1 MRWHVGCCPF
11 GLIAKTYIHIKKMQ
25 ELRTFATVLLQ

>member
-11 GLIAKTYIHIKKMQ
+11 EWIAKTRIHIKKMK
-25 ELRTFATVLLQ
+25 EPRTFATVLLQ